1 MVNQWFTAWRNCS
14 TTVLTLVSIHS
25 CSIEL
30 HNRMNE
36 SKHQTQCRTNIAFNL
51 FPKGVIND
59 MLYIINALG
68 IDKKLSKNI
77 GKLCSQHAWLN
88 KFQTNCHYSMIK
100 AYKSQ
105 LLFYEAKF
113 FFSMYIM
120 YTFGVLWFSLHKS
133 IKNIVIN
140 QNISLCL
147 KLNNWHYLKLNYCS

>member
-88 KFQTNCHYSMIK
+88 KFQTNCHYSYDQSLQIT
-100 AYKSQ
+100 
-105 LLFYEAKF
+105 
-113 FFSMYIM
+113 II
-120 YTFGVLWFSLHKS
+120 VLWSKVFTKYILPYFLIYFPPLNSFLSL
-133 IKNIVIN
+133 NTG
-140 QNISLCL
+140 CL
-147 KLNNWHYLKLNYCS
+147 IMMSAK

>member
-1 MVNQWFTAWRNCS
+1 MPVNQWFTAWRNCS

-88 KFQTNCHYSMIK
+88 KFQTNCHYSYDQSLQIT
-100 AYKSQ
+100 
-105 LLFYEAKF
+105 
-113 FFSMYIM
+113 II
-120 YTFGVLWFSLHKS
+120 VLWSKVFTKYILCTLYNAILHIVRNFLKTRENIKILTHPFYHINLGWFS
-133 IKNIVIN
+133 
-140 QNISLCL
+140 
-147 KLNNWHYLKLNYCS
+147 

>member
-1 MVNQWFTAWRNCS
+1 MLLNETCNCVWFYGKPRLTAWRNCS

-36 SKHQTQCRTNIAFNL
+36 SKHQTQWRTNIAFNL

-68 IDKKLSKNI
+68 IDKNLSKN
-77 GKLCSQHAWLN
+77 LCMKPECLITLVTSISSRQNAITLHICW
-88 KFQTNCHYSMIK
+88 KIRPWYKPT
-100 AYKSQ
+100 KSQ

-113 FFSMYIM
+113 LQSS
-120 YTFGVLWFSLHKS
+120 YTVILIHLWF
-133 IKNIVIN
+133 
-140 QNISLCL
+140 
-147 KLNNWHYLKLNYCS
+147 

>member
-1 MVNQWFTAWRNCS
+1 MIAWRNCS

-68 IDKKLSKNI
+68 IDKNLSKN
-77 GKLCSQHAWLN
+77 LCMRPACLITLVTSIRSRQSTITYIFSEKIRPWWN
-88 KFQTNCHYSMIK
+88 PT
-100 AYKSQ
+100 KSQ

-113 FFSMYIM
+113 LHSDS
-120 YTFGVLWFSLHKS
+120 YTFVVLRDFLISSLNKTIENHRHKS
-133 IKNIVIN
+133 V
-140 QNISLCL
+140 SLL
-147 KLNNWHYLKLNYCS
+147 